1 MSDYEPTLEIVEI
14 EYSCSPGGVDSYEVY
29 DKTDIPL
36 SIPIYETESLTDA
49 VQYCYN
55 LGQDFIVR
63 TVAAWHRNEDVYANI
78 QSIWRFK

>member
-1 MSDYEPTLEIVEI
+1 MSDYEPTLEIVEV

-29 DKTDIPL
+29 DKSDIPM

-55 LGQDFIVR
+55 LEQDFIVR
-63 TVAAWHRNEDVYANI
+63 TVAAWHRNEDVYANV
-78 QSIWRFK
+78 

>member
-63 TVAAWHRNEDVYANI
+63 TVAAWHRNEEAYA
-78 QSIWRFK
+78 